1 MNMSNIKGPIQEL
14 DHDPFE
20 MLDPEAPAI
29 PTFRMLS
36 LQDIRNLPD
45 PEWIV
50 QNFLQ
55 SDSFAVLYG
64 APGSTKSFWALDMAC
79 SIASGVQFHNNKVKQ
94 GKVMLAAGEGLR
106 GLKWRIE
113 SWIMAHPEADEQ
125 MLYDNLR
132 IIPNVPHL
140 LDNTH
145 VNMLLNTADILNSD
159 EENPLRLVIIDTW
172 ARAMVGGDE
181 NSQKDT
187 GLAVEACDLIRK
199 QTGASTL
206 VVHHS
211 GVEGTR
217 ERGSTALRGGA
228 DTSIMA
234 THEPHTRFTT
244 VVVKKMKDGEQGHQ
258 SIYSLKQFGH
268 SVVLTSY
275 SEGSTGFP
283 NALSKTVT
291 RDREYYIQ
299 RAQDKKDSPF

>member
-1 MNMSNIKGPIQEL
+1 MTKLTGPIEEL
-14 DHDPFE
+14 DYDPFE
-20 MLDPEAPAI
+20 LLDPEAPEI
-29 PTFRMLS
+29 PTFPMLN

-79 SIASGVQFHNNKVKQ
+79 SIACGVPFHNNKVKQ

-113 SWIMAHPEADEQ
+113 AWIMAHPEADEQ
-125 MLYDNLR
+125 LLYDNLR

-145 VNMLLNTADILNSD
+145 VNMLLNTADVLNNE

-268 SVVLTSY
+268 SVVLTTY
-275 SEGSTGFP
+275 SDVSAGLPS
-283 NALSKTVT
+283 ALNKTVT

-299 RAQDKKDSPF
+299 RAQEKKDSPF

>member
-1 MNMSNIKGPIQEL
+1 MSNIKGPIQEL

-275 SEGSTGFP
+275 SEGSTGFS
-283 NALSKTVT
+283 NALSKPVT

>member
-1 MNMSNIKGPIQEL
+1 MTKLTGPIEEL
-14 DHDPFE
+14 DYDPFE
-20 MLDPEAPAI
+20 LLDPEAPEI
-29 PTFRMLS
+29 PTFPMLN

-79 SIASGVQFHNNKVKQ
+79 SIACGVPFHNNKVKQ

-113 SWIMAHPEADEQ
+113 AWIMAHPEADEQ
-125 MLYDNLR
+125 LLYDNLR

-145 VNMLLNTADILNSD
+145 VNMLLNTADVLNND

-268 SVVLTSY
+268 SVVLTTY
-275 SEGSTGFP
+275 SDVSAGLPS
-283 NALSKTVT
+283 ALNKSVT

-299 RAQDKKDSPF
+299 RAQEKKDSPF

>member
-1 MNMSNIKGPIQEL
+1 MSKLTGPIQEL
-14 DHDPFE
+14 DYDPFE

-29 PTFRMLS
+29 PTFPMLS

-79 SIASGVQFHNNKVKQ
+79 SIASGVHFHNNKVKQ

-145 VNMLLNTADILNSD
+145 VNMLLNSADLLNSD

-275 SEGSTGFP
+275 SEGSTGLP
-283 NALSKTVT
+283 NALGKTVT